1 MRLILMIKNLYPY
14 WYETYHSLEQQGLSQ
29 RKIAKEMGVHRTTLQ
44 HWLKEQKKEP
54 LQDVC
59 KGVSNLSTDAVTEML
74 AVVKK
79 WAKSKEH
86 ENQRILLISDMH
98 IPYHHKDSLAFLQ
111 YLKVKYKPTRV
122 ICLGDLEDKHALSY
136 HDSDPDLPSAGDEL
150 SKALPVIAKL
160 HDMFPVMSILD
171 SNHGSLV
178 YRKAKTHGIPKSYI
192 KPYNQLLGVGDGW
205 TWHND
210 LVINLPDGN
219 SCYLHHGKSAR
230 GLILTQQ
237 MGMSSVQ
244 GHYHNSF
251 SVEYHGTPIAL
262 NWAMQ
267 VGCLID
273 HKSYA
278 FSYANVNIKRQIIGT
293 GLIIDSQ
300 PLLVP
305 LLMDGNGNWI
315 KPNDYDI
322 VMCGET

>member
-1 MRLILMIKNLYPY
+1 MIKNLHPY

-44 HWLKEQKKEP
+44 HWLKEQRKEECKP
-54 LQDVC
+54 SQDVC
-59 KGVSNLSTDAVTEML
+59 KGMSNLFTEAVTDML
-74 AVVKK
+74 AVVKGEPDG
-79 WAKSKEH
+79 KEH

-98 IPYHHKDSLAFLQ
+98 VPFHHKDSLAFLQ

-178 YRKAKTHGIPKSYI
+178 YRKAKTHGIPRSYI

-210 LVINLPDGN
+210 LVIKLPDGN
-219 SCYLHHGKSAR
+219 SCYLHHGKAAR

-251 SVEYHGTPIAL
+251 SIEYHGTPIAL

-267 VGCLID
+267 TGCLID

-278 FSYANVNIKRQIIGT
+278 FSYANVNIKRAVIGT

-305 LLMDGNGNWI
+305 LLMDENGDWV
-315 KPNDYDI
+315 KPIDYAL
-322 VMCGET
+322 VMSSKT